1 MFLQQT
7 ESAGPAQGPPQ
18 DLEKP
23 LKKFIQESS
32 SLPFGQSIPLAS
44 ISGPT
49 YVTAQTLIQ
58 HVAYSLS
65 DRLWTYSPEKF
76 DLDVAVKRWSEDGV
90 KNVYG
95 YSTSIESMQTRC
107 GAASIAMGYMFSK
120 DFDFNKRDRPQTIL
134 ASSSCLPYL
143 HSTLDQ
149 LYLLYPVANP
159 TVVHAAAINFG
170 GASSALVTDYISTLT
185 LAEELGYGVVVSLSA
200 YESQHMSLFATLLAN
215 ITPTIHTYDGVA
227 VGRDTT
233 RVIHVLDQAG
243 LYEAYKAVS
252 HAASSSQLRKDSLDK
267 KVEHLL
273 DAFNRELATD
283 YGLFE
288 YHGHES
294 ADVVLITFGSVESSL
309 GSLVASSL
317 GQSGSRIG
325 VLNVRVYRP
334 FVEQAFLRLLP
345 RSAQIIGVL
354 GQVND
359 TDKINDQSVNSVLYT
374 DVIAAISFSG
384 AFQNP
389 PTVRD
394 IKYSREKVW
403 TQVSIA
409 AAFQL
414 LLEKPVTQGDGARNE
429 VHDVHELPLLDPTEI
444 QQYTFWDIQDSPSA
458 TAPLVF
464 GAALAKE
471 SSSNVTTRSRH
482 ENLVLGGL
490 VKTEIRNS
498 KQTVDAPYF
507 VGAADLVYVGEPKL
521 LDLYDTVAGLKPG
534 GKMLIKL
541 SAVKADE
548 IYRKL
553 PEIFRK
559 NLSAKAGELFIF
571 DPSSIDMVADDLKL
585 ETYLLQIAFLRVGLS
600 NMEKTGIGKL
610 ASINASPDLLTQ
622 LAAHLESAL
631 RKIEV
636 PEDWKTIE
644 VAAMGATLPVDI
656 KTSDFVSFDKTDY
669 EPPTYLKDWKTA
681 AQGLAFKE
689 AYQTKTALR
698 PDLAVKTHTVRV
710 AENRRLTPLTYE
722 RNIFHIEFDLGY
734 SDLKYEIGEAL
745 GIHAE
750 NDEVQV
756 EEFIRFYRLNPKEVV
771 EVPSREDASI
781 LENRT
786 VWQAL
791 MQNIDIF
798 GRPPKRFYE
807 ALAEFAEDPSEKH
820 ELQALGGPEGA
831 TEFKRRA
838 EVDTITYAD
847 VLLEFPSAHPD
858 FHDIVRIVN
867 PMKRREY
874 SIASCQKVT
883 PNSVALM
890 IVVVGWVDP
899 KGRDRFGQAT
909 RFLNKLSIGAPV
921 TVSIKP
927 SVMKLPPKS
936 TQPLIMAGLGTGLAP
951 FRAFVQHRAWEKAQG
966 QEIGSV
972 LLYMG
977 SRHQREEYCYG
988 EEWEAYQDAGV
999 ITLLGRA
1006 FSRDQPEKIYIQDR
1020 MRQTMGDIIQ
1030 AYLKEEGAFYL
1041 CGPTW
1046 PVPDVTNV
1054 LEDAIA
1060 RDAKTLGKKTD
1071 PHREI
1076 ERLKDQLRYVLEAFD
1091 LLEGVIW
1098 VPHSLSASALQL
1110 AQGATKNAQK
1120 PQAEHAPG
1128 PMTLLRS
1135 AMPYHDSPSPAKRPQ
1150 LVERSSST
1158 NSLPRASPSTG
1169 KGSTTRLH
1177 RPHAVGHTRHGHGRI
1192 PSYGRNLN
1200 KLTKLTALQ
1209 AQEESNRAKDQS
1221 RTKAQ
1226 TPSTSPSSA
1235 SVRHSSSS
1243 VTLTHTNPK
1252 VSIKRNAS
1260 NLSQK
1265 RNKSSSKLGHLA
1277 KHDKTQRKKSDTTK
1291 VNGAHFSMGSDQE
1304 DDEDDGWTEAG
1315 SSQSPQ
1321 TTRRG
1326 SFANGQAQLR
1336 EPPSPDG
1343 PPLKSATH
1351 LPVSPPQSPPT
1362 AAQETAR
1369 GSKNRKELGN
1379 TNADVEIATNQLLI
1393 RNTALNAKPQ
1403 MSDISATITPSGSS
1417 GSPAFNFGRDAR
1429 LRHDQ
1434 SMPSDGISR
1443 FLDATGSSSG
1453 HETPASLSQLN
1464 SALAEI
1470 HKTHEL
1476 PFRKTSAATA
1486 DRNPS
1491 TDQSDQARS
1500 TPNPKSFKQE
1510 LSTLSRSSSPPNQPS
1525 ARPSFTSTGPS
1536 PFAARR
1542 AGQSRTQEKLNLQRE
1557 AATREPAHP
1566 PVVQPASGGVHP
1578 SAAELRHHGHE
1589 GSIEELK
1596 IRDWARVEAE
1606 YENARGSI
1614 GFMGKGLERL
1624 DKRGK
1629 IAEIRE
1635 GKEGRDGGRKVDRNL
1650 VVSMSAESRPESRGR
1665 VRFEVGRSHGGE
1677 SFEADVESDAGGLE
1691 GLLRRMWEG
1700 DGQCGGED

>member
-1 MFLQQT
+1 MFLQQA
-7 ESAGPAQGPPQ
+7 ESARPAQGPPQ

-23 LKKFIQESS
+23 LKEFIQESS
-32 SLPFGQSIPLAS
+32 SLPFGQSIPFTS

-76 DLDVAVKRWSEDGV
+76 DLDTAVQRWSEDGA
-90 KNVYG
+90 KNAYG
-95 YSTSIESMQTRC
+95 CSTSIESMQTRH

-120 DFDFNKRDRPQTIL
+120 DFDFNKRDRPQTIF

-143 HSTLDQ
+143 HSALDQ
-149 LYLLYPVANP
+149 LSLLYPVANP
-159 TVVHAAAINFG
+159 SVAHAAAINFD
-170 GASSALVTDYISTLT
+170 GASSALVTDYVSTLT

-200 YESQHMSLFATLLAN
+200 YESQHMALFATLLAN
-215 ITPTIHTYDGVA
+215 IIPTIHTYDGVA

-243 LYEAYKAVS
+243 LYKTFKAVS
-252 HAASSSQLRKDSLDK
+252 HAASTSQLKNDSLDK

-273 DAFNRELATD
+273 GAFNRELATD

-288 YHGHES
+288 YYGHES

-317 GQSGSRIG
+317 AQSGSRIG

-345 RSAQIIGVL
+345 RSTKTIGVL
-354 GQVND
+354 GQV
-359 TDKINDQSVNSVLYT
+359 TDSDKTNDQSVKSVLYN
-374 DVIAAISFSG
+374 DVTAAISFSG
-384 AFQNP
+384 AFQTP

-403 TQVSIA
+403 TQVSMA

-429 VHDVHELPLLDPTEI
+429 LDDVHGLPLFDRTDI
-444 QQYTFWDIQDSPSA
+444 QQYTFWDIQGSPSA
-458 TAPLVF
+458 TAPLAF

-490 VKTEIRNS
+490 VKTEIRKS
-498 KQTVDAPYF
+498 KQTIDAPYL
-507 VGAADLVYVGEPKL
+507 VDAADLVYVGEPKL

-548 IYRKL
+548 IDTKL

-559 NLSAKAGELFIF
+559 NLSGKSGELFIF
-571 DPSSIDMVADDLKL
+571 DPSSIAMVADDLKL
-585 ETYLLQIAFLRVGLS
+585 EAYLLQTAFLRVGLS

-610 ASINASPDLLTQ
+610 ASINASPDLLAQ
-622 LAAHLESAL
+622 LAAHLESTL

-644 VAAMGATLPVDI
+644 IAAMRATLPVDI

-689 AYQTKTALR
+689 AYQTKMTLR
-698 PDLAVKTHTVRV
+698 PDLAIKTHTVRV

-722 RNIFHIEFDLGY
+722 RNIFHIEFDLGD

-750 NDEVQV
+750 NDEVRV
-756 EEFIRFYRLNPKEVV
+756 EEFIRFYKLNPEEVV

-966 QEIGSV
+966 KEIGSV

-1006 FSRDQPEKIYIQDR
+1006 FSRDQPQKIYIQDR

-1060 RDAKTLGKKTD
+1060 RDAKALGKKAD

-1076 ERLKDQLRYVLEAFD
+1076 ERLKDQLRYVLE
-1091 LLEGVIW
+1091 
-1098 VPHSLSASALQL
+1098 
-1110 AQGATKNAQK
+1110 NAQK

-1128 PMTLLRS
+1128 PMTLVRS

-1158 NSLPRASPSTG
+1158 HSLPRASPSTG

-1177 RPHAVGHTRHGHGRI
+1177 RPHAVAHTRHGHGRI

-1200 KLTKLTALQ
+1200 KLTKLTAHQ

-1235 SVRHSSSS
+1235 SVRHSSSN

-1277 KHDKTQRKKSDTTK
+1277 KNDKTQRKKSDKTK

-1304 DDEDDGWTEAG
+1304 DEEDDGWTEAD
-1315 SSQSPQ
+1315 SSQSPE

-1326 SFANGQAQLR
+1326 SFANGQAQLQ

-1343 PPLKSATH
+1343 PPLRSATH

-1369 GSKNRKELGN
+1369 GSKNRQELSN
-1379 TNADVEIATNQLLI
+1379 TYADVEVATNQLLI

-1443 FLDATGSSSG
+1443 FLDTTGSSSG

-1470 HKTHEL
+1470 HRTHEL
-1476 PFRKTSAATA
+1476 PFRKTSATTA
-1486 DRNPS
+1486 DRNTS
-1491 TDQSDQARS
+1491 TDQPDQARS
-1500 TPNPKSFKQE
+1500 TPNLKSFKQE
-1510 LSTLSRSSSPPNQPS
+1510 LSTPSRSSSPPNQPS

-1557 AATREPAHP
+1557 AAKREPAHP

-1578 SAAELRHHGHE
+1578 AAAELRHHGHE
-1589 GSIEELK
+1589 ASIEELK

-1606 YENARGSI
+1606 YENARGFI
-1614 GFMGKGLERL
+1614 GLMGKGLERL
-1624 DKRGK
+1624 DRRGK
-1629 IAEIRE
+1629 VAEIRE

-1665 VRFEVGRSHGGE
+1665 VRFEVGRSHGGG
-1677 SFEADVESDAGGLE
+1677 SFEADAESDAGGLE

-1700 DGQCGGED
+1700 DGQSGGED